1 MKGKRDT
8 KIILGVINITLGI
21 GILLL
26 SIFAFIDFNNREHIF
41 VSVFFL
47 GGVMNLLTG
56 VSHFLYRNK
65 LASCFYGIL
74 GLALL
79 VLSVLNF
86 LNW

>member
-1 MKGKRDT
+1 MKSKRDT
-8 KIILGVINITLGI
+8 KVILDFINIILGI

-26 SIFAFIDFNNREHIF
+26 VILAFVHFNNRDHIF
-41 VSVFFL
+41 VFVFFL
-47 GGVMNLLTG
+47 GGIMNLLTG
-56 VSHFLYRNK
+56 VSRFLYRNK

-74 GLALL
+74 GLTLL